1 MEPRKRLRLGEMLV
15 DAGLITENQLRQ
27 ALAACK
33 RGGLR
38 LGQQLVRE
46 GIVKEADIVDL
57 ISRQMQLAKYT
68 AERFPVDPRLSEV
81 IPAEMALRS
90 KLVPLSKEG
99 SLIRVAMTDPLDV
112 SAIEDVEIFKNCEVE
127 PVICTERELGYL
139 TSAVYGMGVGSEGV
153 LQSIESMRDEGEVTT
168 RSPEFED
175 VKVSSLEDMA
185 SEAPVVRFVNS
196 LLSQAVREGASDVHI
211 SPERD
216 MAQIRMRVDGKLKAV
231 PAPPKPMI
239 LPIVSR
245 IKILGNLD
253 IAVSR
258 VPQDGRFTVAIDR
271 KEINVR
277 VSTLPTI
284 YGENLV
290 LRLLDMSGGGLHLSE
305 LGLSPENLAKIRL
318 AVDKPYG
325 MFLAT
330 GPTGSGKSTT
340 LFALLREISRPDINV
355 ITLEDPVEYRM
366 EGIRQVQLNRKAG
379 MTFASALRSTLRQ
392 DPDVVLVGE
401 IRDAETAAIATQAAL
416 TGHKV
421 LSTVHTNDAAGAVM
435 RLMDMGIE
443 PFLVSS
449 VLVMSIAQRL
459 VRRICPNCAE
469 PYEPKPEV
477 LRFWNMEDLKG
488 TTFLHG
494 RGCYQCGDTGYRGR
508 VGLYEIL
515 VMDEDIQNLIARRA
529 TAREITR
536 FAADSGRLKLLQDD
550 ARLKILE
557 GKTTF
562 EEASSAVML

>member
-15 DAGLITENQLRQ
+15 AAGLVSEDKLRQ
-27 ALAACK
+27 ALAAGK

-38 LGQQLVRE
+38 LGQQLVRD
-46 GIVKEADIVDL
+46 GTVKESDIVDL
-57 ISRQMQLAKYT
+57 ISRQMGLAKYT
-68 AERFPVDPRLSEV
+68 PERFPVDSHLAGV

-90 KLVPLSKEG
+90 KLVPLSKTG
-99 SLIRVAMTDPLDV
+99 NLIRVAMPDPLDI
-112 SAIEDVEIFKNCEVE
+112 SAIEDIEIYKNCEVE
-127 PVICTERELGYL
+127 PIICTERELGYL
-139 TSAVYGMGVGSEGV
+139 TSAIYGMGLGIEGV
-153 LQSIESMRDEGEVTT
+153 LDSIEDMRDDGVKA
-168 RSPEFED
+168 ED
-175 VKVSSLEDMA
+175 GSGDVQVSSLEDMA
-185 SEAPVVRFVNS
+185 GEAPVVRFVNS

-216 MAQIRMRVDGKLKAV
+216 QVQIRMRIDGKLKAV
-231 PAPPKPMI
+231 PSPPKPMI

-245 IKILGNLD
+245 IKILANLD
-253 IAVSR
+253 IAISR
-258 VPQDGRFTVAIDR
+258 VPQDGRFTVAIDKR
-271 KEINVR
+271 EINIR
-277 VSTLPTI
+277 VSTMPTI
-284 YGENLV
+284 HGENLV
-290 LRLLDMSGGGLHLSE
+290 LRLLDMSAGGMLLSD
-305 LGLSPENLAKIRL
+305 LGLSAEDLAKIRL
-318 AVDKPYG
+318 VVDKPYG

-366 EGIRQVQLNRKAG
+366 EGVRQVQLNRRAG

-401 IRDAETAAIATQAAL
+401 IRDPETAAIAVQAAL

-435 RLMDMGIE
+435 RLTDMGIE

-449 VLVMSIAQRL
+449 VLNVSIAQRL

-469 PYEPKPEV
+469 PYTPKPEV
-477 LRFWNMEDLKG
+477 LRFWNLEG
-488 TTFLHG
+488 AQGATFMRG
-494 RGCYQCGDTGYRGR
+494 RGCYLCGDSGFKGR

-515 VMDEDIQNLIARRA
+515 VIDEDIQEMINKRA
-529 TAREITR
+529 TSREISR
-536 FAADSGRLKLLQDD
+536 FAADTGRLKLLEDD

>member
-15 DAGLITENQLRQ
+15 AAGLVTDDKLRQ
-27 ALAACK
+27 ALAAGK
-33 RGGLR
+33 RSGLR
-38 LGQQLVRE
+38 LGQQLVRD
-46 GIVKEADIVDL
+46 GTVKETDIVDL
-57 ISRQMQLAKYT
+57 ISRQMGLTKYT
-68 AERFPVDPRLSEV
+68 PERFPVDPHLASL
-81 IPAEMALRS
+81 IPAEMALRA
-90 KLVPLSKEG
+90 KLVPLSKSG
-99 SLIRVAMTDPLDV
+99 NLIRVAMPDPLDIG
-112 SAIEDVEIFKNCEVE
+112 AIEDIEIYKNCEVE

-139 TSAVYGMGVGSEGV
+139 TSAIYGMGLGLEGV
-153 LQSIESMRDEGEVTT
+153 LDSIESMREDEVKT
-168 RSPEFED
+168 ED
-175 VKVSSLEDMA
+175 ASGDVQVGSLEDMA
-185 SEAPVVRFVNS
+185 GEAPVVRFVNS

-216 MAQIRMRVDGKLKAV
+216 QVQIRMRIDGKLKAV
-231 PAPPKPMI
+231 PSPPKPMI

-258 VPQDGRFTVAIDR
+258 MPQDGRFTVAIDR
-271 KEINVR
+271 REINIR

-284 YGENLV
+284 HGENLV
-290 LRLLDMSGGGLHLSE
+290 LRLLDMSAGGLLLTD
-305 LGLSPENLAKIRL
+305 LGLSAEDLAKIRL
-318 AVDKPYG
+318 VVEKPYG

-340 LFALLREISRPDINV
+340 LFALLREISRPDINI

-366 EGIRQVQLNRKAG
+366 EGVRQVQLNRRAG

-449 VLVMSIAQRL
+449 VLMVSIAQRL

-469 PYEPKPEV
+469 PYTPKPEV
-477 LRFWNMEDLKG
+477 LRFWNLEG
-488 TTFLHG
+488 TQGATFMRG
-494 RGCYQCGDTGYRGR
+494 RGCYLCGDSGFKGR

-515 VMDEDIQNLIARRA
+515 VIDEDIQEMINKRS
-529 TAREITR
+529 TSREISR
-536 FAADSGRLKLLQDD
+536 FAADTGRLKLLEDD

-562 EEASSAVML
+562 EEASSAIML

>member
-1 MEPRKRLRLGEMLV
+1 MQPRKQMRLGEMLV
-15 DAGLITENQLRQ
+15 AADLVTEDQLRQ
-27 ALAACK
+27 ALAAGK
-33 RGGLR
+33 RAGLK
-38 LGQQLVRE
+38 LGQQLVRN
-46 GIVKEADIVDL
+46 GVVKESDIVDL
-57 ISRQMQLAKYT
+57 ISRQMKLAKYT
-68 AERFPVDPRLSEV
+68 PDRFPVDPALAEL
-81 IPAEMALRS
+81 IPAEMALRG
-90 KLVPLSKEG
+90 KLVPLSKDG
-99 SLIRVAMTDPLDV
+99 SLMRVAMPDPLDV
-112 SAIEDVEIFKNCEVE
+112 NAIEDIEIYKNCEVE
-127 PVICTERELGYL
+127 PVICTEKELGYL
-139 TSAVYGMGVGSEGV
+139 TSAIYGMGVGSEGV
-153 LQSIESMRDEGEVTT
+153 LESIESMRDGGEG
-168 RSPEFED
+168 SLAQEFED

-185 SEAPVVRFVNS
+185 GEAPVVRFVNS

-216 MAQIRMRVDGKLKAV
+216 QVAIRMRIDGKLKAV
-231 PAPPKPMI
+231 PSPPKPMI

-258 VPQDGRFTVAIDR
+258 IPQDGRFTVAIDH

-290 LRLLDMSGGGLHLSE
+290 LRMLDMSGGGLRLSE

-318 AVDKPYG
+318 VVDKPYG
-325 MFLAT
+325 LFLAT

-449 VLVMSIAQRL
+449 VLVVSIAQRL
-459 VRRICPNCAE
+459 VRRVCPNCAE
-469 PYEPKPEV
+469 PYTPSPEV
-477 LRFWNMEDLKG
+477 LRFWNMQDVSG
-488 TTFLHG
+488 ATFMRG
-494 RGCYQCGDTGYRGR
+494 RGCYLCGDTGFRGR
-508 VGLYEIL
+508 LGLYEIL
-515 VMDEDIQNLIARRA
+515 VMDEDIQNLIAKRA

-536 FAADSGRLKLLQDD
+536 FAADTGRLKLLQDD

-562 EEASSAVML
+562 EEASSAVMV

>member
-15 DAGLITENQLRQ
+15 AAGLVTEDQLRQ
-27 ALAACK
+27 ALAAGK
-33 RGGLR
+33 RGGLK
-38 LGQQLVRE
+38 LGQQLVRD
-46 GIVKEADIVDL
+46 GVVKEVDIVDL
-57 ISRQMQLAKYT
+57 ISRQMGLTKYT
-68 AERFPVDPRLSEV
+68 PDHFPVDSRLAEL
-81 IPAEMALRS
+81 IPAEIALRS
-90 KLVPLSKEG
+90 KLVPLAKNG
-99 SLIRVAMTDPLDV
+99 SILRVAMPDPLDI
-112 SAIEDVEIFKNCEVE
+112 SAIEDIEIYKNCEVE
-127 PVICTERELGYL
+127 PVICTERELGHL
-139 TSAVYGMGVGSEGV
+139 TSAVYGMGLGLEGV
-153 LQSIESMRDEGEVTT
+153 LDSIESMRDDGATSQIRATEEMQ
-168 RSPEFED
+168 
-175 VKVSSLEDMA
+175 VSSLEDMA
-185 SEAPVVRFVNS
+185 GEAPVVRFVNS

-211 SPERD
+211 SPEREQ
-216 MAQIRMRVDGKLKAV
+216 AQIRMRIDGKLKGV
-231 PAPPKPMI
+231 PAPPKQMI

-258 VPQDGRFTVAIDR
+258 VPQDGRFSVAIDK
-271 KEINVR
+271 KEINIR

-284 YGENLV
+284 HGENLV
-290 LRLLDMSGGGLHLSE
+290 LRLLDMSAGGLLLTD
-305 LGLSPENLAKIRL
+305 LGLSKDDLAKIRL
-318 AVDKPYG
+318 VVEKPYG

-340 LFALLREISRPDINV
+340 LFALLREINRPDINV

-366 EGIRQVQLNRKAG
+366 EGVRQVQLNRKAG

-401 IRDAETAAIATQAAL
+401 IRDPETAAIATQAAL

-449 VLVMSIAQRL
+449 VLMVSIAQRL

-469 PYEPKPEV
+469 PYTPKPEV
-477 LRFWNMEDLKG
+477 LRFWNLDTAAG
-488 TTFLHG
+488 ATFMRG
-494 RGCYQCGDTGYRGR
+494 RGCYQCGDSGFKGR

-515 VMDEDIQNLIARRA
+515 VIDEDLQEMVARRA
-529 TAREITR
+529 TSREISR

-562 EEASSAVML
+562 EEASSAVMI

>member
-1 MEPRKRLRLGEMLV
+1 MRDG
-15 DAGLITENQLRQ
+15 T
-27 ALAACK
+27 
-33 RGGLR
+33 
-38 LGQQLVRE
+38 
-46 GIVKEADIVDL
+46 VKESDIVDL
-57 ISRQMQLAKYT
+57 ISRQMGLAKYT
-68 AERFPVDPRLSEV
+68 PERFPVDGNLALL

-90 KLVPLSKEG
+90 KLVPLSKSG
-99 SLIRVAMTDPLDV
+99 NLIRVAMSDPLDI
-112 SAIEDVEIFKNCEVE
+112 SAIEDIEIYKNCEVE
-127 PVICTERELGYL
+127 PVICTERELGHL
-139 TSAVYGMGVGSEGV
+139 TSAIYGMGLGLEGV
-153 LQSIESMRDEGEVTT
+153 LDSIESMRDGEEQPASRTN
-168 RSPEFED
+168 ED
-175 VKVSSLEDMA
+175 MQVSSLEDMA
-185 SEAPVVRFVNS
+185 GEAPVVRFVNS

-216 MAQIRMRVDGKLKAV
+216 QVQIRMRIDGKLKAV
-231 PAPPKPMI
+231 PSPPKPMI

-253 IAVSR
+253 ISISR
-258 VPQDGRFTVAIDR
+258 VPQDGRFSVAIDKR
-271 KEINVR
+271 EINIR

-284 YGENLV
+284 HGENLV
-290 LRLLDMSGGGLHLSE
+290 LRLLDMSAGGLLLTD
-305 LGLSPENLAKIRL
+305 LGLAPDDLAKLRL
-318 AVDKPYG
+318 VVERPYG

-355 ITLEDPVEYRM
+355 VTLEDPVEYRM
-366 EGIRQVQLNRKAG
+366 EGVRQVQLNRKAG

-449 VLVMSIAQRL
+449 VLVASIAQRL

-469 PYEPKPEV
+469 PYTPKPEV
-477 LRFWNMEDLKG
+477 LRFWNLEG
-488 TTFLHG
+488 ATGATFLRG
-494 RGCYQCGDTGYRGR
+494 RGCYLCGDSGFKGR

-515 VMDEDIQNLIARRA
+515 VIDEDIQDMVARRA
-529 TAREITR
+529 TSREISR

>member
-15 DAGLITENQLRQ
+15 AAGLVSEDKLRQ
-27 ALAACK
+27 ALAAGK

-46 GIVKEADIVDL
+46 GTVKESDIVDL
-57 ISRQMQLAKYT
+57 TSRQMGLAKYT
-68 AERFPVDPRLSEV
+68 PDRFPVDS

-90 KLVPLSKEG
+90 KLVPLSKTG
-99 SLIRVAMTDPLDV
+99 NLIRVAMPDPLDI
-112 SAIEDVEIFKNCEVE
+112 SAIEDIEIYKNCEVE

-139 TSAVYGMGVGSEGV
+139 TSAIYGMGLGIEGV
-153 LQSIESMRDEGEVTT
+153 LDSIEDMRDDGVKTED
-168 RSPEFED
+168 RSGD
-175 VKVSSLEDMA
+175 VQVSSLEDMA
-185 SEAPVVRFVNS
+185 GEAPVVRFVNS

-216 MAQIRMRVDGKLKAV
+216 QVQIRMRIDGKLKAV
-231 PAPPKPMI
+231 PSPPKPMI

-245 IKILGNLD
+245 IKILANLD
-253 IAVSR
+253 IAISR
-258 VPQDGRFTVAIDR
+258 VPQDGRFTVAIDKR
-271 KEINVR
+271 EINIR
-277 VSTLPTI
+277 VSTMPTI
-284 YGENLV
+284 HGENLV
-290 LRLLDMSGGGLHLSE
+290 LRLLDMSAGGMLLSD
-305 LGLSPENLAKIRL
+305 LGLSAEDLAKIRL
-318 AVDKPYG
+318 VVDKPYG

-366 EGIRQVQLNRKAG
+366 EGVRQVQLNRRAG

-401 IRDAETAAIATQAAL
+401 IRAPETAAIAVQAAL

-435 RLMDMGIE
+435 RLTDMGIE

-449 VLVMSIAQRL
+449 VLNVSIAQRL

-469 PYEPKPEV
+469 PYTPKPEV
-477 LRFWNMEDLKG
+477 LRFWNLEG
-488 TTFLHG
+488 AQGATFMRG
-494 RGCYQCGDTGYRGR
+494 RGCYLCGDSGFKGR

-515 VMDEDIQNLIARRA
+515 VIDEDIQEMINKRA
-529 TAREITR
+529 TSREISR
-536 FAADSGRLKLLQDD
+536 FAADTGRLKLLEDD

>member
-1 MEPRKRLRLGEMLV
+1 MESRKRLRLGEMLLS
-15 DAGLITENQLRQ
+15 AGLVSEDQLRQ
-27 ALAACK
+27 ALAAGK

-38 LGQQLVRE
+38 LGQQLVRD
-46 GIVKEADIVDL
+46 GIVKESDIVDL
-57 ISRQMQLAKYT
+57 ISRQMGLAKYT
-68 AERFPVDPRLSEV
+68 PERYPVDSRLADL
-81 IPAEMALRS
+81 IPAEIALRS
-90 KLVPLSKEG
+90 KLVPLSRTG
-99 SLIRVAMTDPLDV
+99 NLIRVAMPDPLDIG
-112 SAIEDVEIFKNCEVE
+112 SIEDIEIYKNCEVD

-139 TSAVYGMGVGSEGV
+139 TSAVYGMGLGIEGV
-153 LQSIESMRDEGEVTT
+153 LDSIESMRDDEPLVAGET
-168 RSPEFED
+168 D
-175 VKVSSLEDMA
+175 AVKVSSLEDMA
-185 SEAPVVRFVNS
+185 GEAPVVRFVNS

-216 MAQIRMRVDGKLKAV
+216 QVQIRMRVDGRLKAV
-231 PAPPKPMI
+231 PSPPKQMI

-258 VPQDGRFTVAIDR
+258 VPQDGRFTVAIDSR
-271 KEINVR
+271 EINIR

-284 YGENLV
+284 HGENLV
-290 LRLLDMSGGGLHLSE
+290 MRLLDMSSGGLLLSD
-305 LGLSPENLAKIRL
+305 LGLSADDLAKIRL
-318 AVDKPYG
+318 VVDKPYG

-340 LFALLREISRPDINV
+340 LFALLREISRPDLNV

-366 EGIRQVQLNRKAG
+366 EGVRQVQLNRKAG

-401 IRDAETAAIATQAAL
+401 IRDAETASIATQAAL

-449 VLVMSIAQRL
+449 VLVVSIAQRL
-459 VRRICPNCAE
+459 VRRVCPNCAE
-469 PYEPKPEV
+469 PYAPRPEV
-477 LRFWNMEDLKG
+477 LRFWHLENAAG
-488 TTFLHG
+488 ATFMRG
-494 RGCYQCGDTGYRGR
+494 RGCYQCGDSGFKGR
-508 VGLYEIL
+508 VGLFEIL
-515 VMDEDIQNLIARRA
+515 VMDEEIQEMVARRA
-529 TAREITR
+529 TSREISR

-562 EEASSAVML
+562 EEASSAVMV

>member
-15 DAGLITENQLRQ
+15 AAGLVSEDKLRQ
-27 ALAACK
+27 ALAAGK

-46 GIVKEADIVDL
+46 GTVKESDIVDL
-57 ISRQMQLAKYT
+57 TSRQMGLAKYT
-68 AERFPVDPRLSEV
+68 PDRFPVDSNLAAV

-90 KLVPLSKEG
+90 KLVPLSKTG
-99 SLIRVAMTDPLDV
+99 NLIRVAMPDPLDI
-112 SAIEDVEIFKNCEVE
+112 SAIEDIEIYKNCEVE

-139 TSAVYGMGVGSEGV
+139 TSAIYGMGLGIEGV
-153 LQSIESMRDEGEVTT
+153 LDSIEDMRDDGVKTED
-168 RSPEFED
+168 RSGD
-175 VKVSSLEDMA
+175 VQVSSLEDMA
-185 SEAPVVRFVNS
+185 GEAPVVRFVNS

-216 MAQIRMRVDGKLKAV
+216 QVQIRMRIDGKLKAV
-231 PAPPKPMI
+231 PSPPKPMI

-245 IKILGNLD
+245 IKILANLD
-253 IAVSR
+253 IAISR
-258 VPQDGRFTVAIDR
+258 VPQDGRFTVAIDKR
-271 KEINVR
+271 EINIR
-277 VSTLPTI
+277 VSTMPTI
-284 YGENLV
+284 HGENLV
-290 LRLLDMSGGGLHLSE
+290 LRLLDMSAGGMLLSD
-305 LGLSPENLAKIRL
+305 LGLSAEDLAKIRL
-318 AVDKPYG
+318 VVDKPYG

-366 EGIRQVQLNRKAG
+366 EGVRQVQLNRRAG

-401 IRDAETAAIATQAAL
+401 IRDPETAAIAVQAAL

-435 RLMDMGIE
+435 RLTDMGIE

-449 VLVMSIAQRL
+449 VLNVSIAQRL

-469 PYEPKPEV
+469 PYTPKPEV
-477 LRFWNMEDLKG
+477 LRFWNLEG
-488 TTFLHG
+488 AQGATFMRG
-494 RGCYQCGDTGYRGR
+494 RGCYLCGDSGFKGR

-515 VMDEDIQNLIARRA
+515 VIDEDIQEMINKRA
-529 TAREITR
+529 TSREISR
-536 FAADSGRLKLLQDD
+536 FAADTGRLKLLEDD

>member
-1 MEPRKRLRLGEMLV
+1 MLV
-15 DAGLITENQLRQ
+15 AAGLVSEDKLRQ
-27 ALAACK
+27 ALAAGK

-38 LGQQLVRE
+38 LGQQLVRD
-46 GIVKEADIVDL
+46 GTVKEADIVDL
-57 ISRQMQLAKYT
+57 ISRQMGLAKYT
-68 AERFPVDPRLSEV
+68 PERFPVDGNLAML

-90 KLVPLSKEG
+90 KLVPLSKSG
-99 SLIRVAMTDPLDV
+99 NLIRVAMSDPLDI
-112 SAIEDVEIFKNCEVE
+112 SAIEDIEIYKNCEVE
-127 PVICTERELGYL
+127 PVICTERELGHL
-139 TSAVYGMGVGSEGV
+139 TSAIYGMGLGLEGV
-153 LQSIESMRDEGEVTT
+153 LDSIESMRDGEEQPAA
-168 RSPEFED
+168 RANED
-175 VKVSSLEDMA
+175 MQVGSLEDMA
-185 SEAPVVRFVNS
+185 GEAPVVRFVNS

-216 MAQIRMRVDGKLKAV
+216 QVQIRMRIDGKLKAV
-231 PAPPKPMI
+231 PSPPKPMI

-253 IAVSR
+253 ISISR
-258 VPQDGRFTVAIDR
+258 VPQDGRFSVAIDKR
-271 KEINVR
+271 EINIR

-284 YGENLV
+284 HGENLV
-290 LRLLDMSGGGLHLSE
+290 LRLLDMSAGGLLLTD
-305 LGLSPENLAKIRL
+305 LGLAPDDLAKLRL
-318 AVDKPYG
+318 VVERPYG

-355 ITLEDPVEYRM
+355 VTLEDPVEYRM
-366 EGIRQVQLNRKAG
+366 EGVRQVQLNRKAG

-421 LSTVHTNDAAGAVM
+421 LSTVHTNDAAGAIM

-449 VLVMSIAQRL
+449 VLVASIAQRL
-459 VRRICPNCAE
+459 VRRICPHCAE
-469 PYEPKPEV
+469 PYTPKPEV
-477 LRFWNMEDLKG
+477 LRFWNLDG
-488 TTFLHG
+488 ATGATFLRG
-494 RGCYQCGDTGYRGR
+494 RGCYLCGDSGFKGR

-515 VMDEDIQNLIARRA
+515 VIDEDIQDMVARRA
-529 TAREITR
+529 TSREISR

>member
-1 MEPRKRLRLGEMLV
+1 MQPRKRLRLGEMLV
-15 DAGLITENQLRQ
+15 AAGLVTEDKLRQ
-27 ALAACK
+27 ALAAGK

-38 LGQQLVRE
+38 LGQQLVRD
-46 GIVKEADIVDL
+46 GTVKESDIVDL
-57 ISRQMQLAKYT
+57 ISRQMGLAKYT
-68 AERFPVDPRLSEV
+68 PERFPVDGNLAAL

-90 KLVPLSKEG
+90 KLVPLSKSG
-99 SLIRVAMTDPLDV
+99 NLIRVAMSDPLDI
-112 SAIEDVEIFKNCEVE
+112 SAIEDIEIYKNCEVE
-127 PVICTERELGYL
+127 PVICTERELGHL
-139 TSAVYGMGVGSEGV
+139 TSAIYGMGLGLEGV
-153 LQSIESMRDEGEVTT
+153 LDSIESMRDGEEQPAARTT
-168 RSPEFED
+168 ED
-175 VKVSSLEDMA
+175 MQVSSLEDMA
-185 SEAPVVRFVNS
+185 GEAPVVRFVNS

-216 MAQIRMRVDGKLKAV
+216 QVQIRMRIDGKLKAV
-231 PAPPKPMI
+231 PSPPKPMI

-253 IAVSR
+253 ISISR
-258 VPQDGRFTVAIDR
+258 VPQDGRFSVAIDKR
-271 KEINVR
+271 EINIR

-284 YGENLV
+284 HGENLV
-290 LRLLDMSGGGLHLSE
+290 LRLLDMSAGGLLLTD
-305 LGLSPENLAKIRL
+305 LGLSNDDLAKLRL
-318 AVDKPYG
+318 VVEKPYG

-340 LFALLREISRPDINV
+340 LFALLREINRPDINV
-355 ITLEDPVEYRM
+355 VTLEDPVEYRM
-366 EGIRQVQLNRKAG
+366 EGVRQVQLNRKAG

-449 VLVMSIAQRL
+449 VLVASIAQRL

-469 PYEPKPEV
+469 PYTPRPEV
-477 LRFWNMEDLKG
+477 LRFWNLEG
-488 TTFLHG
+488 AAGATFLRG
-494 RGCYQCGDTGYRGR
+494 RGCYQCGDSGFKGR

-515 VMDEDIQNLIARRA
+515 VIDEDIQDMVARRA
-529 TAREITR
+529 TSREISR
-536 FAADSGRLKLLQDD
+536 FAADTGRLKLLQDD

-562 EEASSAVML
+562 EEASSAVMV

>member
-15 DAGLITENQLRQ
+15 AAGLVSEDKLRQ
-27 ALAACK
+27 ALAAGK
-33 RGGLR
+33 RGGLK
-38 LGQQLVRE
+38 LGQQLVRD
-46 GIVKEADIVDL
+46 GTVKESDIVDL
-57 ISRQMQLAKYT
+57 ISRQMGLAKYT
-68 AERFPVDPRLSEV
+68 PERFPVDSHLASL

-90 KLVPLSKEG
+90 KLVPLSKSG
-99 SLIRVAMTDPLDV
+99 NLIRVAMPDPLDI
-112 SAIEDVEIFKNCEVE
+112 SAIEDIEIYKNCEVE

-139 TSAVYGMGVGSEGV
+139 TSAIYGMGLGIEGV
-153 LQSIESMRDEGEVTT
+153 LDSIEDMRED
-168 RSPEFED
+168 D
-175 VKVSSLEDMA
+175 VKTEDRSGDVQVSSLEDMA
-185 SEAPVVRFVNS
+185 GEAPVVRFVNS

-216 MAQIRMRVDGKLKAV
+216 QVQIRMRIDGKLKAV
-231 PAPPKPMI
+231 PSPPKPMI

-245 IKILGNLD
+245 IKILANLD

-258 VPQDGRFTVAIDR
+258 VPQDGRFTVAIDKR
-271 KEINVR
+271 EINIR

-284 YGENLV
+284 HGENLV
-290 LRLLDMSGGGLHLSE
+290 LRLLDMSAGGMLLADM
-305 LGLSPENLAKIRL
+305 GLSAEDLAKIRL
-318 AVDKPYG
+318 VVDKPYG

-366 EGIRQVQLNRKAG
+366 EGVRQVQLNRRAG

-443 PFLVSS
+443 PFLVAS
-449 VLVMSIAQRL
+449 VLNVSIAQRL

-469 PYEPKPEV
+469 PYTPKPEV
-477 LRFWNMEDLKG
+477 LRFWNLEG
-488 TTFLHG
+488 AQGATFMRG
-494 RGCYQCGDTGYRGR
+494 RGCYLCGDSGFKGR

-515 VMDEDIQNLIARRA
+515 VIDEEIQEMINKRA
-529 TAREITR
+529 TSREISR
-536 FAADSGRLKLLQDD
+536 FAADTGRLKLLEDD

>member
-15 DAGLITENQLRQ
+15 SAGLVTEDQLRQ
-27 ALAACK
+27 ALAAGK

-38 LGQQLVRE
+38 LGQQLVRD
-46 GIVKEADIVDL
+46 GIVKEVDIVDL
-57 ISRQMQLAKYT
+57 ISRQMGLAKYT
-68 AERFPVDPRLSEV
+68 PERYPVDSSLAE
-81 IPAEMALRS
+81 ILPAEIALRS
-90 KLVPLSKEG
+90 KLVPLSKVG
-99 SLIRVAMTDPLDV
+99 NLIRVAMPDPLDIT
-112 SAIEDVEIFKNCEVE
+112 AIEDIEIYKNCEVE
-127 PVICTERELGYL
+127 PVICSERELGYL
-139 TSAVYGMGVGSEGV
+139 TSAIYGMGLGIEGV
-153 LQSIESMRDEGEVTT
+153 LDSIESMRDDGEAVIPGDIE
-168 RSPEFED
+168 SA
-175 VKVSSLEDMA
+175 KVSSLEDLA
-185 SEAPVVRFVNS
+185 GEAPVVRFVNS

-216 MAQIRMRVDGKLKAV
+216 QVQIRMRIDGRLKAV
-231 PAPPKPMI
+231 PSPPKQMI

-253 IAVSR
+253 ISVSR

-271 KEINVR
+271 KEINLR

-284 YGENLV
+284 HGENLV
-290 LRLLDMSGGGLHLSE
+290 MRLLDMSAGCLTLND
-305 LGLSPENLAKIRL
+305 LGLAPDDLAKIRL
-318 AVDKPYG
+318 VVDKPYG

-340 LFALLREISRPDINV
+340 LFALLREISRPDINI

-366 EGIRQVQLNRKAG
+366 EGVRQVQLNRKAG

-421 LSTVHTNDAAGAVM
+421 LSSVHTNDAAGAVM

-449 VLVMSIAQRL
+449 VLMVSIAQRL

-469 PYEPKPEV
+469 PYTPKPEV
-477 LRFWNMEDLKG
+477 LRFWKLDG
-488 TTFLHG
+488 SSGATFMRG
-494 RGCYQCGDTGYRGR
+494 RGCYQCGDSGFKGR
-508 VGLYEIL
+508 LGLYEIL
-515 VMDEDIQNLIARRA
+515 VVDEDIQEMVARRA
-529 TAREITR
+529 TSREISR

-562 EEASSAVML
+562 EEASSAVLV

>member
-15 DAGLITENQLRQ
+15 AAGLLTDDQLRQ
-27 ALAACK
+27 ALAAGK

-38 LGQQLVRE
+38 LGQQLVRD
-46 GIVKEADIVDL
+46 GMVKEAEIVDL
-57 ISRQMQLAKYT
+57 ISHQMGLAKYT
-68 AERFPVDPRLSEV
+68 PERYPVTSNLAELL
-81 IPAEMALRS
+81 PAEMALRA
-90 KLVPLSKEG
+90 KLVPLSKVG
-99 SLIRVAMTDPLDV
+99 NLIRVAMPDPLDI
-112 SAIEDVEIFKNCEVE
+112 ATIEDIEIYKNCEIE

-139 TSAVYGMGVGSEGV
+139 TSAIYGMGLGSEGV
-153 LQSIESMRDEGEVTT
+153 LDSIESMRDGEEPSTPT
-168 RSPEFED
+168 EEMQ
-175 VKVSSLEDMA
+175 VSSLEDMA
-185 SEAPVVRFVNS
+185 GEAPVVRFVNS

-216 MAQIRMRVDGKLKAV
+216 QVQIRMRIDGRLKSV
-231 PAPPKPMI
+231 PSPPKPMI
-239 LPIVSR
+239 LPIISR

-258 VPQDGRFTVAIDR
+258 IPQDGRFTVAIDR
-271 KEINVR
+271 KEINIR

-290 LRLLDMSGGGLHLSE
+290 LRLLDMSGGGLALSD
-305 LGLSPENLAKIRL
+305 LGLSADDLAKIRL
-318 AVDKPYG
+318 VVDKPYG
-325 MFLAT
+325 LFLST

-340 LFALLREISRPDINV
+340 LFALLREIARPDINV

-366 EGIRQVQLNRKAG
+366 EGVRQVQLNRKAG

-401 IRDAETAAIATQAAL
+401 IRDPETAAIAVQASL

-421 LSTVHTNDAAGAVM
+421 LSTVHTNDAASAVM

-449 VLVMSIAQRL
+449 TLMVSIAQRL

-469 PYEPKPEV
+469 PYTPRPEV
-477 LRFWNMEDLKG
+477 LRFWNLENTADAVFMR
-488 TTFLHG
+488 G
-494 RGCYQCGDTGYRGR
+494 RGCYMCGDSGFKGR
-508 VGLYEIL
+508 LGLFEIL
-515 VMDEDIQNLIARRA
+515 VIDEEIQEMVSRRA
-529 TAREITR
+529 TSREITR

-562 EEASSAVML
+562 AEASSAVLV

>member
-1 MEPRKRLRLGEMLV
+1 MEPRQRLRLGEMLV
-15 DAGLITENQLRQ
+15 AAGLVSEDKLRQ
-27 ALAACK
+27 ALAAGK

-46 GIVKEADIVDL
+46 GTVKESDIVDL
-57 ISRQMQLAKYT
+57 ISRQMGLAKYT
-68 AERFPVDPRLSEV
+68 PERFPVDSHLAGV

-90 KLVPLSKEG
+90 KLVPLSKTG
-99 SLIRVAMTDPLDV
+99 NLIRVAMPDPLDI
-112 SAIEDVEIFKNCEVE
+112 SAIEDIEIYKNCEVE

-139 TSAVYGMGVGSEGV
+139 TSAIYGMGLGIEGV
-153 LQSIESMRDEGEVTT
+153 LDSIEDMRDDGVKT
-168 RSPEFED
+168 ED
-175 VKVSSLEDMA
+175 TSGDVQVSSLEDMA
-185 SEAPVVRFVNS
+185 GEAPVVRFVNS

-216 MAQIRMRVDGKLKAV
+216 QVQIRIRIDGKLKAV
-231 PAPPKPMI
+231 PSPPKPMI

-245 IKILGNLD
+245 IKILANLD
-253 IAVSR
+253 IAISR
-258 VPQDGRFTVAIDR
+258 VPQDGRFTVAIDKR
-271 KEINVR
+271 EINIR
-277 VSTLPTI
+277 VSTMPTI
-284 YGENLV
+284 HGENLV
-290 LRLLDMSGGGLHLSE
+290 LRLLDMSAGGMLLSD
-305 LGLSPENLAKIRL
+305 LGLSAEDLAKIRL
-318 AVDKPYG
+318 VVDKPYG

-366 EGIRQVQLNRKAG
+366 EGVRQVQLNRRAG

-401 IRDAETAAIATQAAL
+401 IRDPETAAIAVQAAL

-435 RLMDMGIE
+435 RLTDMGIE
-443 PFLVSS
+443 PFLVAS
-449 VLVMSIAQRL
+449 VLNVSIAQRL

-469 PYEPKPEV
+469 PYTPKPEV
-477 LRFWNMEDLKG
+477 LRFWNLEG
-488 TTFLHG
+488 AQGATFMRG
-494 RGCYQCGDTGYRGR
+494 RGCYLCGDSGFKGR

-515 VMDEDIQNLIARRA
+515 VIDEDIQEMINKRA
-529 TAREITR
+529 TSREISR
-536 FAADSGRLKLLQDD
+536 FAADTGRLKLLEDD

>member
-15 DAGLITENQLRQ
+15 AAGLLSEDKLRQ
-27 ALAACK
+27 ALAAGK
-33 RGGLR
+33 RAGLR
-38 LGQQLVRE
+38 LGQQLVRD
-46 GIVKEADIVDL
+46 GTVKETDIVDL
-57 ISRQMQLAKYT
+57 ISRQMGLAKYT
-68 AERFPVDPRLSEV
+68 PERFPVDGHLASI

-90 KLVPLSKEG
+90 KLVPLSKSG
-99 SLIRVAMTDPLDV
+99 NLIRVAMPDPLDI
-112 SAIEDVEIFKNCEVE
+112 SSIEDIEIYKNCEVE
-127 PVICTERELGYL
+127 PIICTERELGYL
-139 TSAVYGMGVGSEGV
+139 TSAIYGMGLGLEGV
-153 LQSIESMRDEGEVTT
+153 LDSIESMRGDEVKTED
-168 RSPEFED
+168 RSGD
-175 VKVSSLEDMA
+175 VQVSSLEDMA
-185 SEAPVVRFVNS
+185 GEAPVVRFVNS

-216 MAQIRMRVDGKLKAV
+216 QVQIRMRIDGKLKAV
-231 PAPPKPMI
+231 PSPPKPMI

-258 VPQDGRFTVAIDR
+258 VPQDGRFTVAIDKR
-271 KEINVR
+271 EINIR

-284 YGENLV
+284 HGENLV
-290 LRLLDMSGGGLHLSE
+290 LRLLDMSAGGLMLTD
-305 LGLSPENLAKIRL
+305 LGLSAEDLAKIRL
-318 AVDKPYG
+318 VVDKPYG
-325 MFLAT
+325 MFLST

-340 LFALLREISRPDINV
+340 LFALLREINRSDINI

-366 EGIRQVQLNRKAG
+366 EGVRQVQLNRRAG

-421 LSTVHTNDAAGAVM
+421 LSTVHTNDAAGAIM

-449 VLVMSIAQRL
+449 VLMVSIAQRL

-469 PYEPKPEV
+469 PYTPRPEV
-477 LRFWNMEDLKG
+477 LRFWNLDGAEG
-488 TTFLHG
+488 ATFMRG
-494 RGCYQCGDTGYRGR
+494 RGCYLCGDSGFKGR

-515 VMDEDIQNLIARRA
+515 VIDEDIQEMINKRA
-529 TAREITR
+529 TSREISR
-536 FAADSGRLKLLQDD
+536 FAADTGRLKLLEDD
-550 ARLKILE
+550 ARLKIIE

-562 EEASSAVML
+562 EEASSAIML

>member
-15 DAGLITENQLRQ
+15 EAGLVTDDQLRQ
-27 ALAACK
+27 ALAAGK

-38 LGQQLVRE
+38 LGQQLVRD
-46 GIVKEADIVDL
+46 GVVKEADIVDL
-57 ISRQMQLAKYT
+57 ISHQMGLAKYT
-68 AERFPVDPRLSEV
+68 PERYPVTSNLAELL
-81 IPAEMALRS
+81 PAEMALRS
-90 KLVPLSKEG
+90 KLVPLSKVG
-99 SLIRVAMTDPLDV
+99 NLIRVAMPDPLDI
-112 SAIEDVEIFKNCEVE
+112 ATIEDIEIYKNCEVE

-139 TSAVYGMGVGSEGV
+139 TSSVYGMGLGSEGV
-153 LQSIESMRDEGEVTT
+153 LDSIESMRDGDEPAAPSAT
-168 RSPEFED
+168 ED
-175 VKVSSLEDMA
+175 MQVSSLEDMA
-185 SEAPVVRFVNS
+185 GEAPVVRFVNS

-216 MAQIRMRVDGKLKAV
+216 QVQIRMRIDGKLKSV
-231 PAPPKPMI
+231 PSPPKPMI
-239 LPIVSR
+239 LPIISR

-258 VPQDGRFTVAIDR
+258 IPQDGRFSVAIDR
-271 KEINVR
+271 KEINIR

-290 LRLLDMSGGGLHLSE
+290 LRLLDMSGGGLALSD
-305 LGLSPENLAKIRL
+305 LGLSADDLAKIKL
-318 AVDKPYG
+318 VVDKPYG
-325 MFLAT
+325 LFLST

-366 EGIRQVQLNRKAG
+366 EGVRQVQLNRKAG

-401 IRDAETAAIATQAAL
+401 IRDPETAAIATQAAL

-449 VLVMSIAQRL
+449 TLMVSIAQRL

-469 PYEPKPEV
+469 PYTPRPEV
-477 LRFWNMEDLKG
+477 LRFWNLENTSDAVFMR
-488 TTFLHG
+488 G
-494 RGCYQCGDTGYRGR
+494 RGCYLCGDSGFKGR
-508 VGLYEIL
+508 LGLFEIL
-515 VMDEDIQNLIARRA
+515 VIDEEIQEMVARRS
-529 TAREITR
+529 TSREITR

-562 EEASSAVML
+562 EEASSAVLV

>member
-15 DAGLITENQLRQ
+15 SAGLVTEDQLRQ
-27 ALAACK
+27 ALAAGK

-38 LGQQLVRE
+38 LGQQLVRD
-46 GIVKEADIVDL
+46 GMVKEVDIVDL
-57 ISRQMQLAKYT
+57 VSRQMGLAKYT
-68 AERFPVDPRLSEV
+68 PERYPVDSSLAD
-81 IPAEMALRS
+81 ILPAEIALRS
-90 KLVPLSKEG
+90 KLVPLSKTG
-99 SLIRVAMTDPLDV
+99 NLIRVAMPDPLDI
-112 SAIEDVEIFKNCEVE
+112 SAIEDIEIYKNCEVE
-127 PVICTERELGYL
+127 PVICSERELGYL
-139 TSAVYGMGVGSEGV
+139 TSAIYGMGLGIEGV
-153 LQSIESMRDEGEVTT
+153 LDSIESMRDDGEA
-168 RSPEFED
+168 SLPGDIESA
-175 VKVSSLEDMA
+175 KVSSLEDLA
-185 SEAPVVRFVNS
+185 GEAPVVRFVNS

-216 MAQIRMRVDGKLKAV
+216 QVQIRMRIDGRLKAV
-231 PAPPKPMI
+231 PSPPKQMI

-253 IAVSR
+253 ISVSR

-271 KEINVR
+271 KEINLR

-284 YGENLV
+284 HGENLV
-290 LRLLDMSGGGLHLSE
+290 MRLLDMSAGCLTLND
-305 LGLSPENLAKIRL
+305 LGLAPDDLAKIRL
-318 AVDKPYG
+318 VVDKPYG

-340 LFALLREISRPDINV
+340 LFALLREISRPDINI

-366 EGIRQVQLNRKAG
+366 EGVRQVQLNRKAG

-421 LSTVHTNDAAGAVM
+421 LSSVHTNDAAGAVM

-449 VLVMSIAQRL
+449 VLMVSIAQRL

-469 PYEPKPEV
+469 PYTPKPEV
-477 LRFWNMEDLKG
+477 LRFWKLEG
-488 TTFLHG
+488 SSGATFMRG
-494 RGCYQCGDTGYRGR
+494 RGCYQCGDSGFKGR
-508 VGLYEIL
+508 LGLYEIL
-515 VMDEDIQNLIARRA
+515 VVDEDIQEMVARRA
-529 TAREITR
+529 TSREISR

-562 EEASSAVML
+562 EEASSAVLV

>member
-1 MEPRKRLRLGEMLV
+1 MDPRKRLRLGEMLV
-15 DAGLITENQLRQ
+15 DAGLITEDQLRQ
-27 ALAACK
+27 ALAAGK

-38 LGQQLVRE
+38 LGQQLVRD

-57 ISRQMQLAKYT
+57 ISRQMGLVKYT
-68 AERFPVDPRLSEV
+68 PERYPVNSTLAELL
-81 IPAEMALRS
+81 PAEMALRS
-90 KLVPLSKEG
+90 KLVPLSRVG
-99 SLIRVAMTDPLDV
+99 NLIRVARPDPLDITT
-112 SAIEDVEIFKNCEVE
+112 IEDIEIYKNCEVE

-139 TSAVYGMGVGSEGV
+139 ASAVYGMGLGSEGV
-153 LQSIESMRDEGEVTT
+153 LDSIESMRDGEEPTAPRAT
-168 RSPEFED
+168 EEMQL
-175 VKVSSLEDMA
+175 SSLEDMA
-185 SEAPVVRFVNS
+185 GEAPVVRFVNS

-211 SPERD
+211 SPEREQV
-216 MAQIRMRVDGKLKAV
+216 QIRMRIDGKLKSV
-231 PAPPKPMI
+231 PSPPKPMI
-239 LPIVSR
+239 LPIISR

-258 VPQDGRFTVAIDR
+258 VPQDGRFSVAIDR
-271 KEINVR
+271 KEINIR

-290 LRLLDMSGGGLHLSE
+290 LRLLDMSGGGLALSD
-305 LGLSPENLAKIRL
+305 LGLSNDDLAKIRL
-318 AVDKPYG
+318 VVDKPYG
-325 MFLAT
+325 LFLST

-366 EGIRQVQLNRKAG
+366 EGVRQVQLNRKAG

-401 IRDAETAAIATQAAL
+401 IRDPETAAIATQAAL

-443 PFLVSS
+443 SFLVSS
-449 VLVMSIAQRL
+449 TLMVSIAQRL

-469 PYEPKPEV
+469 PYTPRPEV
-477 LRFWNMEDLKG
+477 LRFWNLEDTAG
-488 TTFLHG
+488 AVFMRG
-494 RGCYQCGDTGYRGR
+494 RGCYQCGDSGFKGR
-508 VGLYEIL
+508 LGLFEIL
-515 VMDEDIQNLIARRA
+515 VIDEEIQEMVAKRC
-529 TAREITR
+529 TSREITR

-562 EEASSAVML
+562 EEASSAVLV

>member
-1 MEPRKRLRLGEMLV
+1 MEPRRRLRLGEMLV
-15 DAGLITENQLRQ
+15 AAGLVTEDQLRQ
-27 ALAACK
+27 ALAAGK
-33 RGGLR
+33 RSGLR

-46 GIVKEADIVDL
+46 GTVKEADIVDL
-57 ISRQMQLAKYT
+57 ISRQMGLAKYT
-68 AERFPVDPRLSEV
+68 PERYPVTSDLAELL
-81 IPAEMALRS
+81 PAEMALRS
-90 KLVPLSKEG
+90 KLVPLSKVG
-99 SLIRVAMTDPLDV
+99 NLIRVAMPDPLDITT
-112 SAIEDVEIFKNCEVE
+112 IEDIEIYKNCEIE

-139 TSAVYGMGVGSEGV
+139 TSAVYGMGLGSEGV
-153 LQSIESMRDEGEVTT
+153 LDSIESMRDGEETPSVAVTD
-168 RSPEFED
+168 EMQL
-175 VKVSSLEDMA
+175 SSLEDRA
-185 SEAPVVRFVNS
+185 GEAPVVRFVNS

-216 MAQIRMRVDGKLKAV
+216 QVQIRMRIDGKLKAV
-231 PAPPKPMI
+231 PSPPKPMI
-239 LPIVSR
+239 LPIISR

-258 VPQDGRFTVAIDR
+258 IPQDGRFSVAIDR
-271 KEINVR
+271 KEINIR

-290 LRLLDMSGGGLHLSE
+290 LRLLDMSGGGLFLQD
-305 LGLSPENLAKIRL
+305 LGLTADDLAKIKL
-318 AVDKPYG
+318 VVDKPYG
-325 MFLAT
+325 LFLST

-340 LFALLREISRPDINV
+340 LFALLREISRPDINI

-366 EGIRQVQLNRKAG
+366 EGVRQVQLNRKAG

-449 VLVMSIAQRL
+449 TLMVSIAQRL
-459 VRRICPNCAE
+459 VRRVCPNCAE
-469 PYEPKPEV
+469 PYTPRPEV
-477 LRFWNMEDLKG
+477 LRFWNLEDTAG
-488 TTFLHG
+488 SVFMRG
-494 RGCYQCGDTGYRGR
+494 RGCFMCGDTGFKGR
-508 VGLYEIL
+508 LGLFEIL
-515 VMDEDIQNLIARRA
+515 VMDEEIQEMVARRA
-529 TAREITR
+529 TSREITR

-562 EEASSAVML
+562 EEASSAVLV

>member
-1 MEPRKRLRLGEMLV
+1 MEPRKQLRLGEMLV
-15 DAGLITENQLRQ
+15 AANLINDDQLRQ
-27 ALAACK
+27 ALAAGK
-33 RGGLR
+33 RAGLR
-38 LGQQLVRE
+38 LGQQLVRT
-46 GIVKEADIVDL
+46 GVVKEADIVDL
-57 ISRQMQLAKYT
+57 ISRQMKLAKYISD
-68 AERFPVDPRLSEV
+68 RYPVDPGLAEL
-81 IPAEMALRS
+81 IPAEMALRA
-90 KLVPLSKEG
+90 KLVPLSKDG
-99 SLIRVAMTDPLDV
+99 SLIRVAMPDPLDI
-112 SAIEDVEIFKNCEVE
+112 SAIEDIEIYKNCEVE
-127 PVICTERELGYL
+127 PVICTEKELGYL

-153 LQSIESMRDEGEVTT
+153 LESIESMRGGEEATIVQ
-168 RSPEFED
+168 EFED

-185 SEAPVVRFVNS
+185 GEAPVVRFVNS

-216 MAQIRMRVDGKLKAV
+216 QVQIRMRIDGKLKAV
-231 PAPPKPMI
+231 PSPPKPMI

-258 VPQDGRFTVAIDR
+258 VPQDGRFTVAIDH

-290 LRLLDMSGGGLHLSE
+290 LRLLDMSGGGLQISD
-305 LGLSPENLAKIRL
+305 LGLSSENLAKIKL
-318 AVDKPYG
+318 VVEKPYG
-325 MFLAT
+325 LFLAT

-366 EGIRQVQLNRKAG
+366 EGVRQVQLNRKAG

-443 PFLVSS
+443 PFLVAS
-449 VLVMSIAQRL
+449 VLVVSIAQRL

-469 PYEPKPEV
+469 PYTPKPEV
-477 LRFWNMEDLKG
+477 LRFWNMQDTGG
-488 TTFLHG
+488 TTFMRG
-494 RGCYQCGDTGYRGR
+494 RGCYMCGDTGFRGR

-515 VMDEDIQNLIARRA
+515 VMDEDIQNLIAKRA
-529 TAREITR
+529 SAREISR

>member
-1 MEPRKRLRLGEMLV
+1 MEPRQRLRLGEMLV
-15 DAGLITENQLRQ
+15 AAGLVSEDKLRQ
-27 ALAACK
+27 ALAAGK

-46 GIVKEADIVDL
+46 GTVKESDIVDL
-57 ISRQMQLAKYT
+57 ISRQMGLAKYT
-68 AERFPVDPRLSEV
+68 PERFPVDSHLAGV

-90 KLVPLSKEG
+90 KLVPLSKTG
-99 SLIRVAMTDPLDV
+99 NLIRVAMPDPLDI
-112 SAIEDVEIFKNCEVE
+112 SSIEDIEIYKNCEVE

-139 TSAVYGMGVGSEGV
+139 TSAIYGMGLGIEGV
-153 LQSIESMRDEGEVTT
+153 LDSIEDMRDDGVKT
-168 RSPEFED
+168 ED
-175 VKVSSLEDMA
+175 TSGDVQVSSLEDMA
-185 SEAPVVRFVNS
+185 GEAPVVRFVNS

-216 MAQIRMRVDGKLKAV
+216 QVQIRMRIDGKLKAV
-231 PAPPKPMI
+231 PSPPKPMI

-245 IKILGNLD
+245 IKILANLD
-253 IAVSR
+253 IAISR
-258 VPQDGRFTVAIDR
+258 VPQDGRFTVAIDKR
-271 KEINVR
+271 EINIR
-277 VSTLPTI
+277 VSTMPTI
-284 YGENLV
+284 HGENLV
-290 LRLLDMSGGGLHLSE
+290 LRLLDMSAGGMLLSD
-305 LGLSPENLAKIRL
+305 LGLSAEDLAKIRL
-318 AVDKPYG
+318 VVDKPYG

-366 EGIRQVQLNRKAG
+366 EGVRQVQLNRRAG

-401 IRDAETAAIATQAAL
+401 IRDPETAAIAVQAAL

-435 RLMDMGIE
+435 RLTDMGIE
-443 PFLVSS
+443 PFLVAS
-449 VLVMSIAQRL
+449 VLNVSIAQRL

-469 PYEPKPEV
+469 PYTPKPEV
-477 LRFWNMEDLKG
+477 LRFWNLEG
-488 TTFLHG
+488 AQGATFMRG
-494 RGCYQCGDTGYRGR
+494 RGCYLCGDSGFKGR

-515 VMDEDIQNLIARRA
+515 VIDEDIQEMINKRA
-529 TAREITR
+529 TSREISR
-536 FAADSGRLKLLQDD
+536 FAADTGRLKLLEDD

>member
-1 MEPRKRLRLGEMLV
+1 MEARKRMRLGEMLLE
-15 DAGLITENQLRQ
+15 AGLLSDNQLQQ
-27 ALAACK
+27 ALAAGK
-33 RGGLR
+33 RSGLR
-38 LGQQLVRE
+38 LGQQLVRD
-46 GIVKEADIVDL
+46 GVVKEADIVDL
-57 ISRQMQLAKYT
+57 VSRQMKLAKYT
-68 AERFPVDPRLSEV
+68 AERYPVDPRLADL
-81 IPAEMALRS
+81 IPAEMALRA
-90 KLVPLSKEG
+90 KLVPLSKDG
-99 SLIRVAMTDPLDV
+99 SLIRVAMPDPLDV
-112 SAIEDVEIFKNCEVE
+112 SAIEDIEIYKNCEVE

-139 TSAVYGMGVGSEGV
+139 TSAIYGMGVGSERV
-153 LQSIESMRDEGEVTT
+153 LESIESMRGEAEPVT
-168 RSPEFED
+168 SSEFED

-211 SPERD
+211 SPEREA
-216 MAQIRMRVDGKLKAV
+216 AQIRMRVDGKLKAV
-231 PAPPKPMI
+231 PSPPKPMI

-258 VPQDGRFTVAIDR
+258 IPQDGRFTVAIDH

-305 LGLSPENLAKIRL
+305 LGLSPENMAKIRL
-318 AVDKPYG
+318 VVDKPYG

-366 EGIRQVQLNRKAG
+366 DGIRQVQLNRKAG
-379 MTFASALRSTLRQ
+379 MTFASGLRSTLRQ

-449 VLVMSIAQRL
+449 VLVVSIAQRL
-459 VRRICPNCAE
+459 VRRVCPNCAE
-469 PYEPKPEV
+469 PYQPKPEV

-488 TTFLHG
+488 TTFLRG
-494 RGCYQCGDTGYRGR
+494 RGCYQCGDTGFRGR

-515 VMDEDIQNLIARRA
+515 VMDEDIQGMISKRA
-529 TAREITR
+529 SAREISR

>member
-15 DAGLITENQLRQ
+15 SAGLVTEDQLRQ
-27 ALAACK
+27 ALAAGK
-33 RGGLR
+33 RAGLR

-46 GIVKEADIVDL
+46 GTVKESDIVDL
-57 ISRQMQLAKYT
+57 ISRQMGLAKYT
-68 AERFPVDPRLSEV
+68 PEHFPVDGSLASL
-81 IPAEMALRS
+81 IPAEMALRAR
-90 KLVPLSKEG
+90 LVPLQKTG
-99 SLIRVAMTDPLDV
+99 NLIQVAMPDPLDV
-112 SAIEDVEIFKNCEVE
+112 SSIEDIEIYKNCEVE
-127 PVICTERELGYL
+127 PVICTERELGHL
-139 TSAVYGMGVGSEGV
+139 TSAIYGMGLGLEGV
-153 LQSIESMRDEGEVTT
+153 LDSIESMREDEKPAARTT
-168 RSPEFED
+168 ED
-175 VKVSSLEDMA
+175 VQVSSLEDMA
-185 SEAPVVRFVNS
+185 GEAPVVRFVNS

-216 MAQIRMRVDGKLKAV
+216 QVQIRMRVDGKLKAV
-231 PAPPKPMI
+231 PSPPKPMI

-258 VPQDGRFTVAIDR
+258 VPQDGRFTVAIDKR
-271 KEINVR
+271 EINIR

-284 YGENLV
+284 HGENLV
-290 LRLLDMSGGGLHLSE
+290 LRLLDMSAGGLLLTD
-305 LGLSPENLAKIRL
+305 LGLAPDDLAKLRL
-318 AVDKPYG
+318 VVEKPYG

-340 LFALLREISRPDINV
+340 LFALLREINRPDINV
-355 ITLEDPVEYRM
+355 VTLEDPVEYRLD
-366 EGIRQVQLNRKAG
+366 GVRQVQLNRRAG

-449 VLVMSIAQRL
+449 VLVASIAQRL
-459 VRRICPNCAE
+459 VRRVCPNCAE
-469 PYEPKPEV
+469 PYTPRPEV
-477 LRFWNMEDLKG
+477 LRFWNLEDTQG
-488 TTFLHG
+488 AVFMRG
-494 RGCYQCGDTGYRGR
+494 RGCYMCGDTGFKGR

-515 VMDEDIQNLIARRA
+515 VIDEDIQEMVAKRA
-529 TAREITR
+529 TSREISR

>member
-15 DAGLITENQLRQ
+15 SAGLVTEDQLRQ
-27 ALAACK
+27 ALAAGK

-38 LGQQLVRE
+38 LGQQLVRD
-46 GIVKEADIVDL
+46 GMVKEVDIVDL
-57 ISRQMQLAKYT
+57 ISRQMGLAKYT
-68 AERFPVDPRLSEV
+68 PERYPVDSSLAD
-81 IPAEMALRS
+81 ILPAEIALRS
-90 KLVPLSKEG
+90 KLVPLSKTG
-99 SLIRVAMTDPLDV
+99 NLIRVAMPDPLDI
-112 SAIEDVEIFKNCEVE
+112 SAIEDIEIYKNCEVE
-127 PVICTERELGYL
+127 PVICSERELGYL
-139 TSAVYGMGVGSEGV
+139 TSAIYGMGLGIEGV
-153 LQSIESMRDEGEVTT
+153 LDSIESMRDDNEVTV
-168 RSPEFED
+168 SGDVES
-175 VKVSSLEDMA
+175 VKVSSLEDLA
-185 SEAPVVRFVNS
+185 GEAPVVRFVNS

-216 MAQIRMRVDGKLKAV
+216 QVQIRMRIDGRLKAV
-231 PAPPKPMI
+231 PSPPKQMI

-253 IAVSR
+253 ISVSR
-258 VPQDGRFTVAIDR
+258 VPQDGRFTVAIDK
-271 KEINVR
+271 KEINLR

-284 YGENLV
+284 HGENLV
-290 LRLLDMSGGGLHLSE
+290 MRLLDMSAGCLTLND
-305 LGLSPENLAKIRL
+305 LGLAPDDLAKIRL
-318 AVDKPYG
+318 VVDKPYG

-340 LFALLREISRPDINV
+340 LFALLREISRPDINI

-366 EGIRQVQLNRKAG
+366 EGVRQVQLNRKAG

-421 LSTVHTNDAAGAVM
+421 LSSVHTNDAAGAVM

-449 VLVMSIAQRL
+449 VLMVSIAQRL

-469 PYEPKPEV
+469 PYTPKPEV
-477 LRFWNMEDLKG
+477 LRFWKLDG
-488 TTFLHG
+488 SSGATFMRG
-494 RGCYQCGDTGYRGR
+494 RGCYQCGDSGFKGR
-508 VGLYEIL
+508 LGLYEIL
-515 VMDEDIQNLIARRA
+515 VVDEDVQEMVARRA
-529 TAREITR
+529 TSREISR

-562 EEASSAVML
+562 EEASSAVLV

>member
-15 DAGLITENQLRQ
+15 AAGLVSEDKLRQ
-27 ALAACK
+27 ALAAGK

-46 GIVKEADIVDL
+46 GTVKESDIVDL
-57 ISRQMQLAKYT
+57 ISRQMGLAKYT
-68 AERFPVDPRLSEV
+68 PDRFPVDSNLAAV

-90 KLVPLSKEG
+90 KLVPLSKTG
-99 SLIRVAMTDPLDV
+99 NLIRVAMPDPLDI
-112 SAIEDVEIFKNCEVE
+112 SAIEDIEIYKNCEVE

-139 TSAVYGMGVGSEGV
+139 TSAIYGMGLGIEGV
-153 LQSIESMRDEGEVTT
+153 LDSIEDMRDDGVKTED
-168 RSPEFED
+168 RSGD
-175 VKVSSLEDMA
+175 VQVSSLEDMA
-185 SEAPVVRFVNS
+185 GEAPVVRFVNS

-216 MAQIRMRVDGKLKAV
+216 QVQIRMRIDGKLKAV
-231 PAPPKPMI
+231 PSPPKPMI

-245 IKILGNLD
+245 IKILANLD
-253 IAVSR
+253 IAISR
-258 VPQDGRFTVAIDR
+258 VPQDGRFTVAIDKR
-271 KEINVR
+271 EINIR
-277 VSTLPTI
+277 VSTMPTI
-284 YGENLV
+284 HGENLV
-290 LRLLDMSGGGLHLSE
+290 LRLLDMSAGGMLLSD
-305 LGLSPENLAKIRL
+305 LGLSAEDLAKIRL
-318 AVDKPYG
+318 VVDKPYG

-366 EGIRQVQLNRKAG
+366 EGVRQVQLNRRAG

-401 IRDAETAAIATQAAL
+401 IRDPETAAIAVQAAL

-435 RLMDMGIE
+435 RLTDMGIE

-449 VLVMSIAQRL
+449 VLNVSIAQRL

-469 PYEPKPEV
+469 PYTPKPEV
-477 LRFWNMEDLKG
+477 LRFWNLEG
-488 TTFLHG
+488 AQGATFMRG
-494 RGCYQCGDTGYRGR
+494 RGCYLCGDSGFKGR

-515 VMDEDIQNLIARRA
+515 VIDEDIQEMINKRA
-529 TAREITR
+529 TSREISR
-536 FAADSGRLKLLQDD
+536 FAADTGRLKLLEDD

>member
-15 DAGLITENQLRQ
+15 AAGLVSEDKLRQ
-27 ALAACK
+27 ALAAGK

-38 LGQQLVRE
+38 LGQQLVRD
-46 GIVKEADIVDL
+46 GTVKESDIVDL
-57 ISRQMQLAKYT
+57 ISRQMGLAKYT
-68 AERFPVDPRLSEV
+68 PDRFPVDSHLAGV

-90 KLVPLSKEG
+90 KLVPLSKTG
-99 SLIRVAMTDPLDV
+99 NLIRVAMPDPLDI
-112 SAIEDVEIFKNCEVE
+112 SAIEDIEIYKNCEVE

-139 TSAVYGMGVGSEGV
+139 TSAIYGMGLGIEGV
-153 LQSIESMRDEGEVTT
+153 LDSIEDMRDDGVKT
-168 RSPEFED
+168 ED
-175 VKVSSLEDMA
+175 RAGDVQVSSLEDMA
-185 SEAPVVRFVNS
+185 GEAPVVRFVNS

-216 MAQIRMRVDGKLKAV
+216 QVQIRMRIDGKLKAV
-231 PAPPKPMI
+231 PSPPKPMI

-245 IKILGNLD
+245 IKILANLD
-253 IAVSR
+253 IAISR
-258 VPQDGRFTVAIDR
+258 VPQDGRFTVAIDKR
-271 KEINVR
+271 EINIR
-277 VSTLPTI
+277 VSTMPTI
-284 YGENLV
+284 HGENLV
-290 LRLLDMSGGGLHLSE
+290 LRLLDMSAGGMLLSD
-305 LGLSPENLAKIRL
+305 LGLASEDLAKIRL
-318 AVDKPYG
+318 VVDKPYG

-366 EGIRQVQLNRKAG
+366 EGVRQVQLNRRAG

-401 IRDAETAAIATQAAL
+401 IRDPETAAIAVQAAL

-435 RLMDMGIE
+435 RLTDMGIE
-443 PFLVSS
+443 PFLVAS
-449 VLVMSIAQRL
+449 VLNVSIAQRL

-469 PYEPKPEV
+469 PYTPKPEV
-477 LRFWNMEDLKG
+477 LRFWNLEG
-488 TTFLHG
+488 AQGATFMRG
-494 RGCYQCGDTGYRGR
+494 RGCYLCGDSGFKGR

-515 VMDEDIQNLIARRA
+515 VIDEDIQEMINKRA
-529 TAREITR
+529 TSREISR
-536 FAADSGRLKLLQDD
+536 FAADTGRLKLLEDD

>member
-15 DAGLITENQLRQ
+15 SAGLVTEDQLRQ
-27 ALAACK
+27 ALAAGK
-33 RGGLR
+33 RAGLR

-46 GIVKEADIVDL
+46 GTVKESDIVDL
-57 ISRQMQLAKYT
+57 ISRQMGLSKYT
-68 AERFPVDPRLSEV
+68 PERFPVDGSLAAI
-81 IPAEMALRS
+81 IPAEMALRAR
-90 KLVPLSKEG
+90 LVPLQKTG
-99 SLIRVAMTDPLDV
+99 NLIQVAMPDPLDV
-112 SAIEDVEIFKNCEVE
+112 SSIEDIEIYKNCEVE
-127 PVICTERELGYL
+127 PVICTERELGHL
-139 TSAVYGMGVGSEGV
+139 TSAIYGMGLGLEGV
-153 LQSIESMRDEGEVTT
+153 LDSIESMRDDEKPAARTT
-168 RSPEFED
+168 ED
-175 VKVSSLEDMA
+175 VQVSSLEDMA
-185 SEAPVVRFVNS
+185 GEAPVVRFVNS

-216 MAQIRMRVDGKLKAV
+216 QVQIRMRIDGKLKAV
-231 PAPPKPMI
+231 PSPPKPMI

-258 VPQDGRFTVAIDR
+258 VPQDGRFTVAIDKR
-271 KEINVR
+271 EINIR

-284 YGENLV
+284 HGENLV
-290 LRLLDMSGGGLHLSE
+290 LRLLDMSAGGLLLTD
-305 LGLSPENLAKIRL
+305 LGLAPDDLAKLRL
-318 AVDKPYG
+318 VVEKPYG

-340 LFALLREISRPDINV
+340 LFALLREINRPDINV
-355 ITLEDPVEYRM
+355 VTLEDPVEYRLD
-366 EGIRQVQLNRKAG
+366 GVRQVQLNRRAG

-449 VLVMSIAQRL
+449 VLVASIAQRL
-459 VRRICPNCAE
+459 VRRVCPNCAE
-469 PYEPKPEV
+469 PYTPKPEV
-477 LRFWNMEDLKG
+477 LRFWNLEDTQG
-488 TTFLHG
+488 AVFMRG
-494 RGCYQCGDTGYRGR
+494 RGCYMCGDTGFKGR

-515 VMDEDIQNLIARRA
+515 VIDEDIQEMVAKRA
-529 TAREITR
+529 TSREISR

>member
-1 MEPRKRLRLGEMLV
+1 MLLA
-15 DAGLITENQLRQ
+15 AGLLTENQLGL
-27 ALAACK
+27 ALAAGK

-38 LGQQLVRE
+38 LGQQLVRD
-46 GIVKEADIVDL
+46 GIVKEVDIVDL
-57 ISRQMQLAKYT
+57 VSRQMQLAKYT
-68 AERFPVDPRLSEV
+68 ADRYPVDPRLAEL
-81 IPAEMALRS
+81 IPAEMALRA

-99 SLIRVAMTDPLDV
+99 SLIRVAMPDPLDV
-112 SAIEDVEIFKNCEVE
+112 SAIEDIEIYKNCEVE

-139 TSAVYGMGVGSEGV
+139 TSAVYGLGVGSEGV
-153 LQSIESMRDEGEVTT
+153 LESIESMRDEGEA
-168 RSPEFED
+168 SPPAQFED

-231 PAPPKPMI
+231 PSPPKPMI

-258 VPQDGRFTVAIDR
+258 VPQDGRFTVAIDS

-290 LRLLDMSGGGLHLSE
+290 LRLLDMGGGGLKLAE

-318 AVDKPYG
+318 VVDKPYG

-355 ITLEDPVEYRM
+355 ITLEDPVEYRL

-401 IRDAETAAIATQAAL
+401 IRDPETAAIATQAAL

-449 VLVMSIAQRL
+449 VLVVSIAQRL
-459 VRRICPNCAE
+459 VRRVCPNCAE

-477 LRFWNMEDLKG
+477 LRFWNLEDVKG
-488 TTFLHG
+488 TTFLRG
-494 RGCYQCGDTGYRGR
+494 RGCYQCGDTGFRGR

-515 VMDEDIQNLIARRA
+515 VMDEDIQNLVARRA
-529 TAREITR
+529 SAREISR

-550 ARLKILE
+550 ARVKILE

-562 EEASSAVML
+562 EEASSAVMLS